1 MSKTQLLLYP
11 FNIYNLQKP
20 KTHLP
25 LKEKLKSQFPFFNSG
40 SNSRSVLVLN
50 AVNFEVWVNWKVL
63 DLRVLFLWLQELGQ
77 FDIKVKRYD
86 QNTETS

>member
-1 MSKTQLLLYP
+1 MYP

-40 SNSRSVLVLN
+40 SNFRFVLVLN
-50 AVNFEVWVNWKVL
+50 AVNFEVWLNWKVL
-63 DLRVLFLWLQELGQ
+63 DLRVLFLWLQESGQ